1 MIDYS
6 KFRMSLKRLEE
17 QYENYRHPDSIDLR
31 TDQRGRRRVGYSALR
46 DLLRLTVEGP
56 EGVLGTEELGVP
68 DVRSPSQ
75 IPCSEARMRMNS
87 SHGPLEDWLEYTD
100 RRNDT
105 SHDYSIEK
113 AEACLASAPDFIEDA
128 IGLHQT
134 ITGETW
140 G

>member
-17 QYENYRHPDSIDLR
+17 QYENYRHPDSSISELTR
-31 TDQRGRRRVGYSALR
+31 EAVGESVIQRFETCFDSLWKALR
-46 DLLRLTVEGP
+46 VYLV
-56 EGVLGTEELGVP
+56 EELGVP
-68 DVRSPSQ
+68 DVRPSPKSVFR
-75 IPCSEARMRMNS
+75 SAYENELLA
-87 SHGPLEDWLEYTD
+87 GPLEDWLEYTD